1 VHWQVY
7 WSRLRNKNSVLIHGF
22 SRAVCCAWVD
32 AVAGTPAAA
41 LPSFEHGNRRGGWST
56 QARDRQPITVPV
68 TAAHR
73 ARRLHLS
80 GGLLATRRAAK
91 RRAEAHAGGLWMVMF
106 PGRRRHVSKQVFSG
120 RRRRRHARAVSLD
133 VSRRGL
139 ETTEGPGLTSSVRG
153 RERRGSRV
161 WLGGVV
167 ESCGFWS

>member
-91 RRAEAHAGGLWMVMF
+91 RRAEAQAGGLWMVLFRDGDGTSPNKFSRAAAADVTRAPCLSTF
-106 PGRRRHVSKQVFSG
+106 PDVGLKQP
-120 RRRRRHARAVSLD
+120 RDRD
-133 VSRRGL
+133 
-139 ETTEGPGLTSSVRG
+139 
-153 RERRGSRV
+153 
-161 WLGGVV
+161 
-167 ESCGFWS
+167 